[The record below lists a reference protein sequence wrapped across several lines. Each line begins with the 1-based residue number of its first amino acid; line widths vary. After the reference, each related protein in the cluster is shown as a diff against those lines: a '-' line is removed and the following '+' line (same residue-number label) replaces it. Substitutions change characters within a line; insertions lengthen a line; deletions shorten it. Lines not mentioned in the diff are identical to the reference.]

1 MIKTDILIIGAG
13 PTGLFTV
20 FEAGLLKLK
29 CHLIDALPQPG
40 GQCAEIYPKK
50 PIYDIP
56 AFTEILAGDLVSNL
70 LDQIKPFEPGFTL
83 GERAETLQRQDDGSY
98 IVTTNKGTR
107 HQAPVVVIAGGLGSF
122 EPKKPLL
129 ENIVDFED
137 KGVAYIIKDPEVYR
151 DKKVVI
157 AGGGDSALDWAIFL
171 TQVAAEVWLVHRRNE
186 FRGALDSVEKG
197 AELAKLGKIKLYTE
211 AEVVQLY
218 GDEQLEAV
226 VIKHNN
232 VEKGETYLEVDA
244 FIPLFGLSPKL
255 GPIGD
260 WGLEIEKNAIKVN
273 NAKDYQT
280 NIPGV
285 FAIGDVNTYEGKLK
299 LILSGFHEAA
309 VMCQYA
315 YQLINPGKRY
325 VMKYTTVGGVEGFDG
340 SKKEAKKEVVQSI
353 AWMRLFCKSNP
364 FEFKNRRGS
373 FHSWMVKNR
382 GIICFYW
389 GCDVSLHPVHE
400 YIENSYQERWRD

>member
-1 MIKTDILIIGAG
+1 MIKTDIIIIGAG

-29 CHLIDALPQPG
+29 THLIDALPLPG
-40 GQCAEIYPKK
+40 GQCTEIYPKK

-56 AFTEILAGDLVSNL
+56 AYPEILAGDLVNNL
-70 LDQIKPFEPGFTL
+70 LEQIRPFNPGFTL
-83 GERAETLQRQDDGSY
+83 GERAETLNKLEDGSFL
-98 IVTTNKGTR
+98 VTTNKGTK

-122 EPKKPLL
+122 EPRKPPIA
-129 ENIVDFED
+129 NILDFEE
-137 KGVAYIIKDPEVYR
+137 KGVAYMVKDPEVYR
-151 DKKVVI
+151 NRKVVI
-157 AGGGDSALDWAIFL
+157 SGGGDSALDWAIYL
-171 TQVAAEVWLVHRRNE
+171 ADLATEVILVHRRNE
-186 FRGALDSVEKG
+186 FRGALDSVEK
-197 AELAKLGKIKLYTE
+197 ASHLAKLGKIKLYTE
-211 AEVVQLY
+211 AEVTRLY
-218 GDEQLEAV
+218 GDEHLEAV
-226 VIKHNN
+226 VVKHNDPGLGESY
-232 VEKGETYLEVDA
+232 VETDH

-315 YQLINPGKRY
+315 YQIINPGKRY

-340 SKKEAKKEVVQSI
+340 SKREAKKEVVQSI
-353 AWMRLFCKSNP
+353 L
-364 FEFKNRRGS
+364 
-373 FHSWMVKNR
+373 
-382 GIICFYW
+382 
-389 GCDVSLHPVHE
+389 
-400 YIENSYQERWRD
+400 